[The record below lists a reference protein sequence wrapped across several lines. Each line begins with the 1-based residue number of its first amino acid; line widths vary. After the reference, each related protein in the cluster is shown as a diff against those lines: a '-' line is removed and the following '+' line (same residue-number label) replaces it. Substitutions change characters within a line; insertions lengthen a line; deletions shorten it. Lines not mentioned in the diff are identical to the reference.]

1 MLCSVGFLLSV
12 EVAALSDF
20 ILTLNAL
27 TSNPKLQVYMIPVS
41 KNTAPTAEY
50 KTTKCKESFFNLF

>member
-27 TSNPKLQVYMIPVS
+27 TPNLRLQVYMIPVS
-41 KNTAPTAEY
+41 KNTAPKAE
-50 KTTKCKESFFNLF
+50 